1 MFVQSKD
8 TTTFN
13 DKNGM
18 ALKQRRG
25 SLETLVQWQ
34 NGRRRW
40 VDTSE
45 LQGEIVLIAEYDDGS
60 DQDQDGI

>member
-8 TTTFN
+8 STVFD
-13 DKNGM
+13 DKNGV

-25 SLETLVQWQ
+25 SQETLVQWQ

-40 VDTSE
+40 VDTNA
-45 LQGEIVLIAEYDDGS
+45 LQGDIVLIAEYDDGS
-60 DQDQDGI
+60 DQDVI

>member
-8 TTTFN
+8 TTLYS

-25 SLETLVQWQ
+25 TQETLVQWQ

-40 VDTSE
+40 VNTTS
-45 LQGEIVLIAEYDDGS
+45 LQGEIVLVAEYDDGS
-60 DQDQDGI
+60 DQDQDVI